1 MVYMHL
7 GTMSKIGHLSI
18 IFLLIFYFFQ
28 NNQLRNYNI
37 SDYYKNIELTPD
49 AKRKLRMNKKRIV
62 ITKIIFFLLVHLLMI
77 IK

>member
-28 NNQLRNYNI
+28 NNQLTNYNI

-49 AKRKLRMNKKRIV
+49 EKRKLRMNKKKNCNNKNNNFPSCAPV
-62 ITKIIFFLLVHLLMI
+62 NDN
-77 IK
+77 